1 MEKNQ
6 THFTFQHYEIVKSLI
21 EIERNKDISS
31 DLSVSLKKNSN
42 KYDDRGIIELELNVK
57 INDRNQ
63 AIKID
68 VDVIGIFKFDKEVD
82 PKTLSSLVNV
92 NASAMLFPY
101 VRSYITSLTA
111 LSGIQPVILPVLN
124 LSV

>member
-1 MEKNQ
+1 MRLQ
-6 THFTFQHYEIVKSLI
+6 S
-21 EIERNKDISS
+21 
-31 DLSVSLKKNSN
+31 SN